1 MPARPSESLQSDL
14 IRRLRS
20 AEGHLRGIIG
30 MLEADADCQDI
41 VRQVLA
47 VQGALREVNRLVVRH
62 SLYDCLRTA
71 LSSPDAEARERAVAG
86 VLALYELRGAL
97 ALPSDR
103 KDIYDDRYQID
114 QFAHPGHELRLM
126 RGPRRARAQ

>member
-1 MPARPSESLQSDL
+1 MPSKLIQSDL

-30 MLEADADCQDI
+30 MLEADADWQGI
-41 VRQVLA
+41 ARQVLA
-47 VQGALREVNRLVVRH
+47 VQGALREVKGLLVRH
-62 SLYDCLRTA
+62 SLHDCLRTA

-103 KDIYDDRYQID
+103 K
-114 QFAHPGHELRLM
+114 ECV
-126 RGPRRARAQ
+126 

>member
-1 MPARPSESLQSDL
+1 MSSEAIHSDL

-30 MLEADADCQDI
+30 MVESGAVCQDVI
-41 VRQVLA
+41 QQVQA
-47 VQGALREVNRLVVRH
+47 VQGALREVNRLLLRH

-71 LSSPDAEARERAVAG
+71 LSNPDAEARERAQAG

-97 ALPSDR
+97 ALPSER
-103 KDIYDDRYQID
+103 KEQI
-114 QFAHPGHELRLM
+114 
-126 RGPRRARAQ
+126 

>member
-1 MPARPSESLQSDL
+1 MPSKLIQSDL

-30 MLEADADCQDI
+30 MLEADAGCQDI

-62 SLYDCLRTA
+62 SLHDCLRTA
-71 LSSPDAEARERAVAG
+71 LSSPDAEARERALAG

-103 KDIYDDRYQID
+103 KEYV
-114 QFAHPGHELRLM
+114 
-126 RGPRRARAQ
+126 

>member
-1 MPARPSESLQSDL
+1 MPSKLIQSDL

-62 SLYDCLRTA
+62 YLHDCLCTA

-86 VLALYELRGAL
+86 VLALYELAARSRCR
-97 ALPSDR
+97 PIER
-103 KDIYDDRYQID
+103 NMYDD
-114 QFAHPGHELRLM
+114 
-126 RGPRRARAQ
+126 